1 MGSEMCIRDSIKTEQ
16 GSTGF
21 AGQGVKF
28 GAEMRCIGSACV
40 YGNKGIDADG
50 AGSII
55 YLVDQNFAYI
65 GAGKNVS
72 NDDTL
77 HIQANEI
84 TATNS
89 ATVSFTSLDQI
100 GTYRVGSTLE
110 VNQETGQTV
119 ISSSNF
125 DFSSVDQL
133 SISDGVQSVIINSD
147 RVQTDFVKFSGTTME
162 SIVGNLELRA
172 GLDSINISN
181 NTIINAN
188 LDVSGNVTLGGSLI
202 RLGDDV
208 NDTIDFEADITGDL
222 IPNLSS
228 TYSLGSPSKHW
239 NRLNAQTL
247 FLDGI
252 TLAGNRIS
260 TDATNENVE
269 LKSMGNQVNFESDVV
284 ITGEVSQPNSGS
296 SKNQFQGT
304 LTIDN
309 GLTVGNF
316 FNINGLFTHQVSGK
330 VTAHSVKSDNNTLF
344 DDISIIENN
353 ITTRNSN
360 SNLVLDPAG
369 AGKVS
374 ILSNLSA
381 INILAPNANIS
392 IGLSLI
398 HI

>member
-1 MGSEMCIRDSIKTEQ
+1 
-16 GSTGF
+16 
-21 AGQGVKF
+21 
-28 GAEMRCIGSACV
+28 MRCIGSACV

-181 NTIINAN
+181 NTII
-188 LDVSGNVTLGGSLI
+188 
-202 RLGDDV
+202 
-208 NDTIDFEADITGDL
+208 
-222 IPNLSS
+222 
-228 TYSLGSPSKHW
+228 K
-239 NRLNAQTL
+239 
-247 FLDGI
+247 
-252 TLAGNRIS
+252 
-260 TDATNENVE
+260 
-269 LKSMGNQVNFESDVV
+269 
-284 ITGEVSQPNSGS
+284 
-296 SKNQFQGT
+296 
-304 LTIDN
+304 
-309 GLTVGNF
+309 
-316 FNINGLFTHQVSGK
+316 
-330 VTAHSVKSDNNTLF
+330 
-344 DDISIIENN
+344 
-353 ITTRNSN
+353 
-360 SNLVLDPAG
+360 
-369 AGKVS
+369 
-374 ILSNLSA
+374 
-381 INILAPNANIS
+381 
-392 IGLSLI
+392 
-398 HI
+398 